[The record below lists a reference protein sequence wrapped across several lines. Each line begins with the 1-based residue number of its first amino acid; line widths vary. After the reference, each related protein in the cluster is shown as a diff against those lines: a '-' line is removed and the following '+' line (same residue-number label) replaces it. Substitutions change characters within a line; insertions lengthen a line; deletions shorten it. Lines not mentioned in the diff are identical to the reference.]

1 MHENQRNKMKQLLV
15 ILLFPIFAFTQT
27 KPDTCFTQQEIVD
40 ISYTLDSLFAL
51 DSINTALIN
60 KYVTLSKQQDELI
73 KLDSLQIR
81 YKDQQI
87 VLLQENVELYIR
99 RERYLKPKW
108 YEAKGLWFGMGI
120 FTTLGSGILIN
131 QILK

>member
-1 MHENQRNKMKQLLV
+1 MKRLLV

-40 ISYTLDSLFAL
+40 ISYTLDSLYAL
-51 DSINTALIN
+51 DSINNAIID
-60 KYVTLSKQQDELI
+60 KYVTLSKQHDELI
-73 KLDSLQIR
+73 KLDSLQLR

-87 VLLQENVELYIR
+87 ALLQENIEIYIR

-108 YEAKGLWFGMGI
+108 YEAKGLWFTAGI
-120 FTTLGSGILIN
+120 LTTLGSGILIN
-131 QILK
+131 EILK

>member
-1 MHENQRNKMKQLLV
+1 MKRLLV

-51 DSINTALIN
+51 DSINTALID

-73 KLDSLQIR
+73 KLGTITENDRVSFPKNKFCAFSSAS
-81 YKDQQI
+81 Y
-87 VLLQENVELYIR
+87 LLYS
-99 RERYLKPKW
+99 
-108 YEAKGLWFGMGI
+108 ASAF
-120 FTTLGSGILIN
+120 
-131 QILK
+131 

>member
-1 MHENQRNKMKQLLV
+1 VDENQRNKMKQLLV

-108 YEAKGLWFGMGI
+108 YEAKGLWFGLGI

-131 QILK
+131 QIVK

>member
-1 MHENQRNKMKQLLV
+1 MKRLLV

-51 DSINTALIN
+51 DSINNALIN

-87 VLLQENVELYIR
+87 ALLQENVELYIR

-108 YEAKGLWFGMGI
+108 YEAKGLWFGLGI
-120 FTTLGSGILIN
+120 FTSFGSGILIN

>member
-1 MHENQRNKMKQLLV
+1 MDENQRNKMKQLLV

>member
-1 MHENQRNKMKQLLV
+1 MKRLLV
-15 ILLFPIFAFTQT
+15 ILLFPIFALTQT
-27 KPDTCFTQQEIVD
+27 TPDTCFTQQEIVD
-40 ISYTLDSLFAL
+40 ISYTLDSLYAL
-51 DSINTALIN
+51 DLIN
-60 KYVTLSKQQDELI
+60 NELIDKYITLSKQHEDLI
-73 KLDSLQIR
+73 KLDSLQLR

>member
-1 MHENQRNKMKQLLV
+1 MKRLLV

-51 DSINTALIN
+51 DSINNALIN

-87 VLLQENVELYIR
+87 ALLQENVELYIR

-108 YEAKGLWFGMGI
+108 YEAKGLWFGLGI

-131 QILK
+131 EILK

>member
-1 MHENQRNKMKQLLV
+1 MKRLLI

-40 ISYTLDSLFAL
+40 ISYTLDSLYAL
-51 DSINTALIN
+51 DSINNALID
-60 KYVTLSKQQDELI
+60 KYITLSKQHDELI
-73 KLDSLQIR
+73 KLDSLQLR

-87 VLLQENVELYIR
+87 ALLQENVEIYIR

-108 YEAKGLWFGMGI
+108 YEAKGLWFTAGI
-120 FTTLGSGILIN
+120 LTTLGSGILIN
-131 QILK
+131 EILK

>member
-1 MHENQRNKMKQLLV
+1 MKRLLV

-40 ISYTLDSLFAL
+40 ISYTLDSLYAL
-51 DSINTALIN
+51 DSINNALID
-60 KYVTLSKQQDELI
+60 KYVTLSKQHDELI
-73 KLDSLQIR
+73 KLDSLQLR

-87 VLLQENVELYIR
+87 ALLQENVEIYIR

-108 YEAKGLWFGMGI
+108 YEAKGLWFTAGI
-120 FTTLGSGILIN
+120 LTTLGSGILIN
-131 QILK
+131 EILK

>member
-1 MHENQRNKMKQLLV
+1 MKRLLV

-51 DSINTALIN
+51 DSINTALID
-60 KYVTLSKQQDELI
+60 KYITLSKQQGELI

-87 VLLQENVELYIR
+87 ALLQENVELYIR

-131 QILK
+131 QLLK

>member
-1 MHENQRNKMKQLLV
+1 VEENQEINMKRLLV

-51 DSINTALIN
+51 DSINTALID
-60 KYVTLSKQQDELI
+60 KYITLSKQQDELI

-87 VLLQENVELYIR
+87 ALLQENVELYIR
-99 RERYLKPKW
+99 RERYLNPKC
-108 YEAKGLWFGMGI
+108 YEAKGLWFGLGI

-131 QILK
+131 EILK

>member
-1 MHENQRNKMKQLLV
+1 MKRLLV

-40 ISYTLDSLFAL
+40 ISYTLDSLYAL
-51 DSINTALIN
+51 DSINNALID
-60 KYVTLSKQQDELI
+60 KYITLSKQHEDLI
-73 KLDSLQIR
+73 KLDSLQLR

-87 VLLQENVELYIR
+87 ALLQENVEIYIR

-108 YEAKGLWFGMGI
+108 YEAKGLWFTAGI
-120 FTTLGSGILIN
+120 LTTLGSGILIN
-131 QILK
+131 EILK